1 MWGDIL
7 KSKIKQ
13 DLIEE
18 YVLLASVLKWAAL
31 AVFIGL
37 VVGFITAWFIK
48 IVNIGCH
55 YTQRWKYYYLLMP
68 IAFCLSSFIVK
79 KLAPD
84 AEGHGTEKAIQ
95 AVNEKNGKMDIKV
108 VPVKIV
114 STIVTIIF
122 GGSVGEEGPA
132 TQIGA
137 GIASFFGGILK
148 MNSIDKRRFAVC
160 GIAAGFVG
168 VFGAPVGAA
177 VFACEVLYVGK
188 FAYLSLF
195 PSLIASFVSYYVGR
209 HMGTKPLIGYYI
221 NMNAVN
227 PNTGIALLKLIAF
240 GIIIGILAVIFIRM
254 VNYAEDFFKRLKI
267 YAPLKGVIG
276 GILILILMA
285 VSGSHN
291 FIGIGDNIIST
302 AVSGNTVGNFEFLY
316 KMLATSFTLG
326 SGGSGGILT
335 PMIYIG
341 STAGST
347 WARLIHSSAAFYSA
361 AGMAAF
367 LAACANTPLAGMIMA
382 LEMFGGK
389 PGMYASVVCCISY
402 MIVGHKSIYP
412 TQLMILGKTPS
423 LNMDLNC
430 EIGKVKNLTIK
441 NKLIKKTVNKITIHR

>member
-1 MWGDIL
+1 M
-7 KSKIKQ
+7 KSKTKQ
-13 DLIEE
+13 DLLEE
-18 YVLLASVLKWAAL
+18 YVLLASVIKWVIL

-37 VVGFITAWFIK
+37 VVGFVTSCFVK
-48 IVNIGCH
+48 IVNISCH
-55 YTQRWKYYYLLMP
+55 YTQKWQYYYLLMP
-68 IAFCLSSFIVK
+68 AAFFLSSFIVK
-79 KLAPD
+79 KFAPD

-95 AVNEKNGKMDIKV
+95 AVNEKDGKMDIKV

-114 STIVTIIF
+114 STIITIMC

-137 GIASFFGGILK
+137 GLASFFGGIFK
-148 MNSIDKRRFAVC
+148 MSSIDKRRFAVC

-177 VFACEVLYVGK
+177 AFACEVLYVGK

-195 PSLIASFVSYYVGR
+195 PSLIASFVSYHVGR
-209 HMGTKPLIGYYI
+209 YMGTKPIIGYYI

-227 PNTGIALLKLIAF
+227 PRTGIALLKLIAF

-254 VNYAEDFFKRLKI
+254 VNYTEHFFKGLKI
-267 YAPLKGVIG
+267 YAPLKGIIG
-276 GILILILMA
+276 GALVLILMA
-285 VSGSHN
+285 VSGSQS
-291 FIGIGDNIIST
+291 FIGIGDNVIDT
-302 AVSGNTVGNFEFLY
+302 AVSGNATGNFEFLY
-316 KMLATSFTLG
+316 KMLSTSFTLG

-341 STAGST
+341 STAGNA
-347 WARLIHSSAAFYSA
+347 WARLIHSSITFYSA
-361 AGMAAF
+361 AGMVAF

-412 TQLMILGKTPS
+412 TQLIVLGKTPS

-430 EIGKVKNLTIK
+430 EIGKVRKLTIK
-441 NKLIKKTVNKITIHR
+441 NKLIKKTVNKINIHS